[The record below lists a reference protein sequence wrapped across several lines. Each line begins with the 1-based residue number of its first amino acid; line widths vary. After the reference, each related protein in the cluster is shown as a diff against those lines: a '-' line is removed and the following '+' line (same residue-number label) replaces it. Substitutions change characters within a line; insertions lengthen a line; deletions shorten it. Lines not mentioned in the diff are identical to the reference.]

1 MERNWPDGVRAVLHV
16 DMDAFYASIEV
27 RDDPSLRGRPVIVG
41 GPKDAR
47 GVVSAAS
54 YEARRYGVRSAM
66 PLRTAG
72 RLCPQGVFLPVRME
86 RYAEISAAIFA
97 MLDRFSP
104 LVEPLS
110 VDEAFL
116 DLTGSERL
124 LGGPVVAARSIR
136 AAIAAEFGLTASVG
150 VAPNKFV
157 AKIASDLE
165 KPDALVVVRPD
176 GVRAFLAPLAVERM
190 WGIGPKGA
198 AALRALG
205 VATFGQLAQADPGR
219 LRAGFGSQVEALQA
233 LAVGRDDRP
242 VHCSTAPKSLG
253 REVTF
258 PEDVTDPETL
268 HATLV
273 HLADS
278 VASRL
283 RRENLQA
290 RCVTLKLR
298 YAPFRTL
305 TRRTTLQEPVRTTSA
320 LLEAALALFREKTP
334 GAREPVRLIGL
345 AASGFGAQELL
356 FSSPAEE
363 RGTRLEGA
371 VDRVRERF
379 GAAALKRGTV
389 LASSRARKDRK
400 GTEGG

>member
-1 MERNWPDGVRAVLHV
+1 MDWPDGARAVLHV

-27 RDDPSLRGRPVIVG
+27 RDDPSLRGLPVIVG
-41 GPKDAR
+41 GPKEAR

-54 YEARRYGVRSAM
+54 YEARRHGVRSAM

-86 RYAEISAAIFA
+86 RYAEVSAAIFA
-97 MLDRFSP
+97 LLDRFSP

-124 LGGPVVAARSIR
+124 LGGPVAAARAIR

-176 GVRAFLAPLAVERM
+176 RMRAFLEPLPIERM

-198 AALRALG
+198 AALRGLG
-205 VATFGQLAQADPGR
+205 VSTFEQLGRVDAER
-219 LRAGFGSQVEALQA
+219 LRALFGSHAELLRA
-233 LAVGRDDRP
+233 LAEGRDARP
-242 VHCSTAPKSLG
+242 VFAGGAPKSVG

-258 PEDVTDPETL
+258 PENVSDMETL

-273 HLADS
+273 RLADS

-283 RRENLQA
+283 RGEHLRA
-290 RCVTLKLR
+290 RCITLKVR

-305 TRRTTLQEPVRTTSA
+305 TRQATLPEPVQTTSA
-320 LLEAALALFREKTP
+320 LLEAAVALFRTKTP
-334 GAREPVRLIGL
+334 GARDPVRLLGL
-345 AASGFGAQELL
+345 SASRFGAQGLL
-356 FSSPAEE
+356 FTSPREV
-363 RGTRLEGA
+363 RGARLEGA

-379 GAAALKRGTV
+379 GPAALERGTV
-389 LASSRARKDRK
+389 LASGRARQRGKGKKDV
-400 GTEGG
+400 